1 MKAESE
7 ILIAAKAK
15 ISDPD
20 KWTQGSFAKDKMGY
34 EVSYKSPRAV
44 CWCSMG
50 AVASVQDGFRARAL
64 FKVCPGKSSVAAYN
78 DKPTTTHADIMKLF
92 DDAIALAKLVEADE
106 TEDNNQQVP
115 RIAGFPEPEPRNAG
129 LLPASSDD
137 PW

>member
-1 MKAESE
+1 
-7 ILIAAKAK
+7 
-15 ISDPD
+15 
-20 KWTQGSFAKDKMGY
+20 
-34 EVSYKSPRAV
+34 
-44 CWCSMG
+44 MG
-50 AVASVQDGFRARAL
+50 AVASVQDGFSAKAL

-115 RIAGFPEPEPRNAG
+115 RVAGFPDPEPVNAG